1 MKLVEET
8 NLILRQKCD
17 PFDFNEPIM
26 DPYELVEGLHKVRK
40 EGKGIGLAAPQVG
53 LATQVLVIGMGDFKT
68 EGVSDYDQCFFNPVI
83 SRFSDETEVM
93 IEGCLSFPD
102 LIVKVKRPKDIEVTW
117 YSEEGSEVS
126 QSFGGMTSRILQHE
140 IDHLNGIT
148 FLKRADRYHLHKAQK
163 DRKMLERY
171 RKRQNNDTLST

>member
-8 NLILRQKCD
+8 NIILRQKCD

-26 DPYELVEGLHKVRK
+26 DPYELVEGLHKIRR
-40 EGKGIGLAAPQVG
+40 EGKGVGLAAPQVG
-53 LATQVLVIGMGDFKT
+53 LATQVLVIGMGDFTT

-83 SRFSDETEVM
+83 TQFSEETEVM
-93 IEGCLSFPD
+93 IEGCLRFPN
-102 LIVKVKRPKDIEVTW
+102 LVGKVKRPKDIEVTW
-117 YSEEGSEVS
+117 YSEEGSECS

>member
-1 MKLVEET
+1 MKLVEQT
-8 NLILRQKCD
+8 NPILYKRCD

-26 DPYELVEGLHKVRK
+26 DPYELVDELHKIRK
-40 EGKGIGLAAPQVG
+40 EGKGVGLAAPQVG
-53 LATQVLVIGMGDFKT
+53 LATQVLVIGMGDFTT

-83 SRFSDETEVM
+83 TQFSDETEVM

-102 LIVKVKRPKDIEVTW
+102 LVVKVKRPKDIEVTW

-140 IDHLNGIT
+140 IDHLDGIT
-148 FLKRADRYHLHKAQK
+148 FIKRADRYHLHKAQK

-171 RKRQNNDTLST
+171 RKRQNSDTLST

>member
-1 MKLVEET
+1 MRLVEET
-8 NLILRQKCD
+8 NSILFKRCD

-26 DPYELVEGLHKVRK
+26 DPYELVDELHKIRRD
-40 EGKGIGLAAPQVG
+40 GKGIGLAAPQVG

-83 SRFSDETEVM
+83 SQFSDETEVM
-93 IEGCLSFPD
+93 IEGCLSFPN
-102 LIVKVKRPKDIEVTW
+102 LVVKVKRPKDIEVTW

-126 QSFGGMTSRILQHE
+126 QSFGGMTSRIIQHE
-140 IDHLNGIT
+140 IDHLDGVT
-148 FLKRADRYHLHKAQK
+148 FIQRATMFHVTKAKK

-171 RKRQNNDTLST
+171 RKRQNNNT

>member
-1 MKLVEET
+1 MKLVKET
-8 NLILRQKCD
+8 DPILFKRCD

-26 DPYELVEGLHKVRK
+26 DPYELVDELHKVRK

-68 EGVSDYDQCFFNPVI
+68 EGVSEYDQCFFNPVI
-83 SRFSDETEVM
+83 TRFSEETELM
-93 IEGCLSFPD
+93 IEGCLSYPD
-102 LIVKVKRPKDIEVTW
+102 LVVKVKRPKDIEVTW

-126 QSFGGMTSRILQHE
+126 QSFGGMTSRIIQHE
-140 IDHLNGIT
+140 IDHLDGVT

-171 RKRQNNDTLST
+171 RKRQNSDTLST

>member
-1 MKLVEET
+1 MKLVKET
-8 NLILRQKCD
+8 NSILFKRCD

-26 DPYELVEGLHKVRK
+26 DPYELVDELHKVRR
-40 EGKGIGLAAPQVG
+40 EGKGVGLAAPQVG
-53 LATQVLVIGMGDFKT
+53 LATQVLVIGMGDFTT

-83 SRFSDETEVM
+83 TRFSEETELM
-93 IEGCLSFPD
+93 IEGCLSYPD
-102 LIVKVKRPKDIEVTW
+102 LVVKVKRPKDIEVTW
-117 YSEEGSEVS
+117 ESEEGSECS

-140 IDHLNGIT
+140 IDHLDGIT
-148 FLKRADRYHLHKAQK
+148 FLKRADRFHLNKAQK

>member
-83 SRFSDETEVM
+83 TQFSDETEVM
-93 IEGCLSFPD
+93 IEGCLSYPD
-102 LIVKVKRPKDIEVTW
+102 LVVKVKRPKDIEVTW

-148 FLKRADRYHLHKAQK
+148 FLKRADRYHLNKAQK
-163 DRKMLERY
+163 GRKMLERY
-171 RKRQNNDTLST
+171 RKRQNNNTLLT

>member
-1 MKLVEET
+1 MKLVKET
-8 NLILRQKCD
+8 DPILLKRCD

-26 DPYELVEGLHKVRK
+26 DPYELVDELHKIRK

-53 LATQVLVIGMGDFKT
+53 LATQVLVIGMGDFTT

-83 SRFSDETEVM
+83 TQLSDETEVM
-93 IEGCLSFPD
+93 IEVCLSYPD
-102 LIVKVKRPKDIEVTW
+102 LVVKVKRHKDIEVTW

-140 IDHLNGIT
+140 RDHLDGIT
-148 FLKRADRYHLHKAQK
+148 FIKRADRYHLHKAQK

-171 RKRQNNDTLST
+171 RKRQNNNTLST

>member
-1 MKLVEET
+1 MKLVKET
-8 NLILRQKCD
+8 DQILFKRCD

-26 DPYELVEGLHKVRK
+26 DPYKLVEGLHKVRK

-53 LATQVLVIGMGDFKT
+53 LETQVLVIGMGDFKT

-83 SRFSDETEVM
+83 TRFSEETELM
-93 IEGCLSFPD
+93 IEGCLSYPD
-102 LIVKVKRPKDIEVTW
+102 LVVKVKRPKDIEVTW
-117 YSEEGSEVS
+117 DSEEGSECS

-148 FLKRADRYHLHKAQK
+148 FLKRADRYHLNQAQK
-163 DRKMLERY
+163 GRKMLERY
-171 RKRQNNDTLST
+171 RKRQNNNTLLT

>member
-1 MKLVEET
+1 MKLVKET
-8 NLILRQKCD
+8 NSILYKRCD
-17 PFDFNEPIM
+17 PFDFNEPII
-26 DPYELVEGLHKVRK
+26 DPYQLVDQLHKIRR
-40 EGKGIGLAAPQVG
+40 EGKGVGLAAPQVG
-53 LATQVLVIGMGDFKT
+53 LATQVLVIGMGDFTT

-83 SRFSDETEVM
+83 TRFSDETIVM

-102 LIVKVKRPKDIEVTW
+102 LVVKVKRPKDIEVTW

-140 IDHLNGIT
+140 IDHLDGIT
-148 FLKRADRYHLHKAQK
+148 FIKRADRYHLHKAQK

-171 RKRQNNDTLST
+171 RKRQNSDTLST

>member
-26 DPYELVEGLHKVRK
+26 DPYELVEGLHKIRR
-40 EGKGIGLAAPQVG
+40 EGKGVGLAAPQVG
-53 LATQVLVIGMGDFKT
+53 LATQVLVIGMGDFTT

-83 SRFSDETEVM
+83 TRSSDEIELMV
-93 IEGCLSFPD
+93 EGCLSFPD
-102 LIVKVKRPKDIEVTW
+102 LVLKVKRPKDIEVTW

-140 IDHLNGIT
+140 IDHLDGIT
-148 FLKRADRYHLHKAQK
+148 FIKRADRYHLHKAQK

-171 RKRQNNDTLST
+171 RKRQNNNTLST

>member
-1 MKLVEET
+1 MKLVKET
-8 NLILRQKCD
+8 DEILFKQCD

-26 DPYELVEGLHKVRK
+26 DPYELVDELHKVRR

-53 LATQVLVIGMGDFKT
+53 LATQVLVIGMGDFTT
-68 EGVSDYDQCFFNPVI
+68 EGVSDYDQSFFNPVI
-83 SRFSDETEVM
+83 SKFSDETEVM

-102 LIVKVKRPKDIEVTW
+102 LVVKVRRPTDIELTW
-117 YSEEGSEVS
+117 YTEEGSECS

-148 FLKRADRYHLHKAQK
+148 FLKRADRFHLSKAK
-163 DRKMLERY
+163 NDRKKLERY
-171 RKRQNNDTLST
+171 RKRNGKGL

>member
-1 MKLVEET
+1 MRLVEET
-8 NLILRQKCD
+8 NPILLQKCE
-17 PFDFNEPIM
+17 PFNFDEPIM
-26 DPYELVEGLHKVRK
+26 DPYELVDELHKIRR

-83 SRFSDETEVM
+83 TQFSDETEVM

-102 LIVKVKRPKDIEVTW
+102 LVVKVKRPKDIEVTW

-140 IDHLNGIT
+140 IDHLDGIT
-148 FLKRADRYHLHKAQK
+148 FLKRADRYHLQKAQK

-171 RKRQNNDTLST
+171 RKRQNNDTLVT

>member
-26 DPYELVEGLHKVRK
+26 DPYELVEGLHKIRR
-40 EGKGIGLAAPQVG
+40 EGKGVGLAAPQVG
-53 LATQVLVIGMGDFKT
+53 LATQVLVIGMGDFTT

-83 SRFSDETEVM
+83 TRSSDETELMV
-93 IEGCLSFPD
+93 EGCLSFPD
-102 LIVKVKRPKDIEVTW
+102 LVLKVKRPKDIEVTW
-117 YSEEGSEVS
+117 YSEEGSECS
-126 QSFGGMTSRILQHE
+126 ESFGGMTSRIIQHE
-140 IDHLNGIT
+140 IDHLDGVT
-148 FLKRADRYHLHKAQK
+148 FIKRATMFHVTNAKK

-171 RKRQNNDTLST
+171 RKRQNNDTLMT

>member
-1 MKLVEET
+1 MKLVKET
-8 NLILRQKCD
+8 DSILFERCD

-40 EGKGIGLAAPQVG
+40 DGKGIGLAAPQVG

-83 SRFSDETEVM
+83 TRFSEETELM
-93 IEGCLSFPD
+93 IEGCLSYPD
-102 LIVKVKRPKDIEVTW
+102 LVVKVKRPKDIEVTW
-117 YSEEGSEVS
+117 DSEEGSECS

-148 FLKRADRYHLHKAQK
+148 FLKRADRYHLNKAQK
-163 DRKMLERY
+163 GRKMLERY
-171 RKRQNNDTLST
+171 RKRQNNNTLLT

>member
-26 DPYELVEGLHKVRK
+26 DPYKLVEGLHKIRR
-40 EGKGIGLAAPQVG
+40 EGKGVGLAAPQVG
-53 LATQVLVIGMGDFKT
+53 LATQVLVIGMGDFTT

-83 SRFSDETEVM
+83 TRSSDEIELMV
-93 IEGCLSFPD
+93 EGCLSFPD
-102 LIVKVKRPKDIEVTW
+102 LVLKVKRPKDIEVTW
-117 YSEEGSEVS
+117 YSEEGSECS
-126 QSFGGMTSRILQHE
+126 ESFGGMTSRIIQHE
-140 IDHLNGIT
+140 IDHLDGVT
-148 FLKRADRYHLHKAQK
+148 FIQRATMFHVTKAKK

-171 RKRQNNDTLST
+171 RKRQNNDTLMT